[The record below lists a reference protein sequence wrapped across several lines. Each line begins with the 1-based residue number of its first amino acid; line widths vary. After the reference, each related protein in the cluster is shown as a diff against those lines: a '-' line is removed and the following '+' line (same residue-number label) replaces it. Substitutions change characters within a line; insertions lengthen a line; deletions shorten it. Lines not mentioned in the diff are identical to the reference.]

1 MAAVCFACRD
11 NAKLRML
18 REAENTVNNDAFEG
32 CDNICSQVARED
44 RCSHAWMLACTHTTC
59 CLPPQSEA
67 NKRNIVSVRS
77 IVKEPSCFRDNYFE
91 ETCYLDQGWA
101 EADSGCKQK
110 GP

>member
-1 MAAVCFACRD
+1 
-11 NAKLRML
+11 ML
-18 REAENTVNNDAFEG
+18 SKGVT
-32 CDNICSQVARED
+32 IYAR
-44 RCSHAWMLACTHTTC
+44 RSHAKTGVRTHGCWPARTPLAKNVIA
-59 CLPPQSEA
+59 PPPPHPPPPPPRDPSEA